1 VIESVE
7 SKEIKDRIKDVLGPV
22 TYTLLKYLLR
32 SGKLK
37 IDFDN
42 RMVKTIKDGVTS
54 TISFDEIKQL
64 IDELSD

>member
-1 VIESVE
+1 
-7 SKEIKDRIKDVLGPV
+7 VLGPV

-37 IDFDN
+37 IDLDN